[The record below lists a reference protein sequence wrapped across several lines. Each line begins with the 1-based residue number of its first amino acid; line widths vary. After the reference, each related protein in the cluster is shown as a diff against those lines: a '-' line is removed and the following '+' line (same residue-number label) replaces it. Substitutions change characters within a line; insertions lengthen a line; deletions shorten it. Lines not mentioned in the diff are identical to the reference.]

1 MKNSIITR
9 SASFL
14 LVIGF
19 FISCAGS
26 KFSAENLI
34 DEGNYQQALNEI
46 STEIEKNPSAYLFFQ
61 QGKIYGLMAEESDVQ
76 NRELHYQSMISSF
89 DSVNVYKNT
98 IDNEE
103 DWSAHADSITNFY
116 WEMEQTNGL
125 RAYELEADG
134 SDLKAISH
142 FKNAISIKPDLVE
155 SYKSLSIAQYN
166 NNDIES
172 AIETLEV
179 IESKENVSPDVFQS
193 LGFLHLEVGNPEES
207 IRYYKKAD
215 QEPIKNKS
223 IAYGLVNAY
232 ISQNRTY
239 EAVSFLSEIVVEFPN
254 DSKLHNVYGTQ
265 LYEQVSELFVSLRTS
280 YAQNDT
286 TNATNLRVEIE
297 GVSEKAENE
306 LIEAY
311 KMENTNIDYVESLAV
326 FYNNMA
332 GNYFTVYEVAFQED
346 KNVINTKAI
355 ELTDF
360 AITYYSKLLELNPD
374 SNNYSVKLENL
385 KNLKASWTEQE

>member
-1 MKNSIITR
+1 M
-9 SASFL
+9 
-14 LVIGF
+14 
-19 FISCAGS
+19 
-26 KFSAENLI
+26 
-34 DEGNYQQALNEI
+34 
-46 STEIEKNPSAYLFFQ
+46 
-61 QGKIYGLMAEESDVQ
+61 
-76 NRELHYQSMISSF
+76 
-89 DSVNVYKNT
+89 
-98 IDNEE
+98 
-103 DWSAHADSITNFY
+103 
-116 WEMEQTNGL
+116 
-125 RAYELEADG
+125 
-134 SDLKAISH
+134 
-142 FKNAISIKPDLVE
+142 
-155 SYKSLSIAQYN
+155 
-166 NNDIES
+166 
-172 AIETLEV
+172 
-179 IESKENVSPDVFQS
+179 FQS

>member
-1 MKNSIITR
+1 
-9 SASFL
+9 
-14 LVIGF
+14 
-19 FISCAGS
+19 
-26 KFSAENLI
+26 
-34 DEGNYQQALNEI
+34 
-46 STEIEKNPSAYLFFQ
+46 
-61 QGKIYGLMAEESDVQ
+61 
-76 NRELHYQSMISSF
+76 
-89 DSVNVYKNT
+89 
-98 IDNEE
+98 
-103 DWSAHADSITNFY
+103 
-116 WEMEQTNGL
+116 MEQKNGL